1 MNMNC
6 MMTQSLCRL
15 LDENAIQLD
24 EENVTK
30 MEP

>member
-1 MNMNC
+1 MNC
-6 MMTQSLCRL
+6 MMTQSLHRL
-15 LDENAIQLD
+15 LDEIAIQLD